1 MCGSD
6 LVSGPTRHLNWLM
19 NRVGDDEQ
27 TDRRETGIS
36 FALPLFLSHF
46 ISRSLSLSLCLLP
59 TSAVSQSPARQ
70 PTAEQAVLLRSTH
83 TWAAAVQQQERAS
96 SAFTCRSRLQTS
108 LRLVLVI
115 IIINYGSS
123 RDKPSAFQNSQFCL
137 WDGVARTDK
146 LGVYLKAF
154 YFGQRS
160 THHASERGLQQLI
173 DSPYILSLWLNTDI

>member
-6 LVSGPTRHLNWLM
+6 LIPGPSRHLPWLM
-19 NRVGDDEQ
+19 NGVGDDEHRKAGGWTWSGQ
-27 TDRRETGIS
+27 ERDRDLVFSPT
-36 FALPLFLSHF
+36 
-46 ISRSLSLSLCLLP
+46 LSLFPLSLCLCLLP
-59 TSAVSQSPARQ
+59 TSAVSQSPTGQ

-96 SAFTCRSRLQTS
+96 SAFTCRSCLQNS
-108 LRLVLVI
+108 LRLDLVI

-123 RDKPSAFQNSQFCL
+123 RDKPSTFQNSLFCL

-160 THHASERGLQQLI
+160 THHTRRGLQQLI
-173 DSPYILSLWLNTDI
+173 DPTV